1 MSVRKSLLLCALASL
16 ATDPSGAAEKAAE
29 KAIDAD
35 LLEFLGSLDSEE
47 SGWHDYL
54 EQDALKAA
62 GKVPAKAPKAPAP
75 KAPVDAKQVKS
86 K

>member
-1 MSVRKSLLLCALASL
+1 VRKSLLICALAGL
-16 ATDPSGAAEKAAE
+16 AASSAQSAEKAAE

-54 EQDALKAA
+54 EQGAVKAA
-62 GKVPAKAPKAPAP
+62 GKAPSKAPAKSP
-75 KAPVDAKQVKS
+75 APTAPADAKQVKS

>member
-1 MSVRKSLLLCALASL
+1 MRKSLLICALAGLISNPVQS
-16 ATDPSGAAEKAAE
+16 ADKAVEKP
-29 KAIDAD
+29 IDTD

-54 EQDALKAA
+54 EQGAGKAA
-62 GKVPAKAPKAPAP
+62 GKVPAKPPAKAPP
-75 KAPVDAKQVKS
+75 DAKQVKS